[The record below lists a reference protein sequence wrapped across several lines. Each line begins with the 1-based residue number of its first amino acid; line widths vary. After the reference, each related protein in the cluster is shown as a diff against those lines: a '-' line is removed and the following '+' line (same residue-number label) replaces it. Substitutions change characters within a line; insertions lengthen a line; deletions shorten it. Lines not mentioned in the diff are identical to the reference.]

1 METFQFENHKRNFEY
16 LNNSDTIELG
26 NGYSFVT
33 RPNSPMLKEF
43 TLTFT
48 GFRYYYTEDDKIDHE
63 KNKYK
68 NNMAAFCDFYE
79 SMGTYENFIYPDE
92 QFGNVRVRFKE
103 PLQVPQTNGK
113 FGVVDDFTVTL
124 AEVSE

>member
-1 METFQFENHKRNFEY
+1 METFQFVNHKRNYKY

-26 NGYSFVT
+26 NGYSFVSKP
-33 RPNSPMLKEF
+33 RSPMLKEF

-48 GFRYYYTEDDKIDHE
+48 GFRYYYDNNGVLTSEL
-63 KNKYK
+63 NKYK
-68 NNMAAFCDFYE
+68 DNVKALCDFYE

-103 PLQVPQTNGK
+103 PLEIPQTVGRK
-113 FGVVDDFTVTL
+113 AVVNDFTVTL